1 MLTLNFDRK
10 EALNSIPVRDL
21 VLQHRLVLIRG
32 LGQFAAREFEQTV
45 ALMVGGYDHLLRWD
59 FGWLMEVR
67 EDVRKDNYLFTSEAV
82 PMHWDGAFHVSPF
95 ILAFQCAEAASTG
108 GGTTFCD
115 TTRVWQEATDAE
127 REEWSRLRLTLQT
140 EKKAHYGGTRT
151 LPLVDRHPVSGD
163 VVLRAAERVTTRHNP
178 VEVTIEGGSTK
189 DWLSDFGTRFYDPRF
204 AHTHIWQAGDILFA
218 DNHALLH
225 GRQAFSGAGRRCLRR
240 VQILN

>member
-1 MLTLNFDRK
+1 MLTLNFEEKSSLTD
-10 EALNSIPVRDL
+10 LPVREL

-32 LGQFAAREFEQTV
+32 LGQFSAPEFEQTV
-45 ALMVGGYDHLLRWD
+45 AQMAGGYQNLLRWD

-67 EDVRKDNYLFTSEAV
+67 EYEIKHNYLFTAEAV

-95 ILAFQCAEAASTG
+95 ILAFQCAEAASSG

-115 TTRVWQEATDAE
+115 TTRVWQAATTDEQA
-127 REEWSRLRLTLQT
+127 EWSRLSLTLQT
-140 EKKAHYGGTRT
+140 EKKAHYGGTKT
-151 LPLVDRHPVSGD
+151 MPLVNRHPVSGE
-163 VVLRAAERVTTRHNP
+163 VILRAAERVTTQYNP
-178 VEVTIEGGSTK
+178 VEVTIEGNSSR
-189 DWLSDFGTRFYDPRF
+189 DWLSDFAERFYDPRF
-204 AHTHIWQAGDILFA
+204 AQTHNWQAGDILFA